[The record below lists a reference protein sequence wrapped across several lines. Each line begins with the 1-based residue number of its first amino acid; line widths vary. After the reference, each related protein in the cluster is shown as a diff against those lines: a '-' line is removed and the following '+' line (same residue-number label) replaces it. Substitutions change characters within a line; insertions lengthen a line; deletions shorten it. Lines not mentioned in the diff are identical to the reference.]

1 MNNRNNYLSN
11 NTMFSRHL
19 NLTDFGLKSNDEERM
34 LQYMK
39 KGIKYSNH
47 VNTLSF
53 LKVSYNFAKS
63 TIPTYSHQY
72 SPKKFTQPVLF
83 TIILYKLF
91 KKDTYREIEE
101 EINLSDKI
109 KRILNIKKSP
119 HYTTLQKYFKRVPT
133 KILYN
138 INTLILNHFTF
149 KDIIVIMDGTGNTN
163 DHADKYYANI
173 RSKERKSYIKNHIII
188 DLETHL
194 ILDFQ
199 AKKGPRHDTK
209 FAIPCLRK
217 MKKYNVIYALGDKAY
232 DSEEIRKFINE
243 YLDAFDQIP
252 LKKHPKTGHYR
263 LNSMAIFRKVIYN
276 QRVQVESVFSV
287 EKRKFNGVNHSRSTS
302 LSIKESKTKDLIF
315 NLYRFIQLNQK

>member
-47 VNTLSF
+47 VNALSF

-109 KRILNIKKSP
+109 KRILNIKKVSP
-119 HYTTLQKYFKRVPT
+119 LHYIT
-133 KILYN
+133 KILQKSSNKN
-138 INTLILNHFTF
+138 IIQYKHINF
-149 KDIIVIMDGTGNTN
+149 K
-163 DHADKYYANI
+163 
-173 RSKERKSYIKNHIII
+173 SLYI
-188 DLETHL
+188 
-194 ILDFQ
+194 
-199 AKKGPRHDTK
+199 
-209 FAIPCLRK
+209 
-217 MKKYNVIYALGDKAY
+217 
-232 DSEEIRKFINE
+232 
-243 YLDAFDQIP
+243 
-252 LKKHPKTGHYR
+252 
-263 LNSMAIFRKVIYN
+263 
-276 QRVQVESVFSV
+276 
-287 EKRKFNGVNHSRSTS
+287 
-302 LSIKESKTKDLIF
+302 
-315 NLYRFIQLNQK
+315 